1 MQWISVQSRL
11 AVGTTSTRQDI
22 TPSHSLMKFTKSIGT
37 ILLAIYLILLGLIG
51 LDVGFPSI
59 RLVMAIL
66 PLVAGILLL
75 VGK

>member
-1 MQWISVQSRL
+1 
-11 AVGTTSTRQDI
+11 
-22 TPSHSLMKFTKSIGT
+22 MKFTKSIGT